1 MSGQCVMP
9 ESNDNKILTKNIL
22 LLLTANHLIQL
33 REDLGSGLKWENVKM
48 TGETVSA
55 DKEASATF

>member
-1 MSGQCVMP
+1 MP